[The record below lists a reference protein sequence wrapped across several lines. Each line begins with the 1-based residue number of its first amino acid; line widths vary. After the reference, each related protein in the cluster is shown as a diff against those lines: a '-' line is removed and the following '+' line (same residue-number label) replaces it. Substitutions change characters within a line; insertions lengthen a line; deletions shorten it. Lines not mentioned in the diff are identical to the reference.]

1 MSDSRDGAV
10 DALARAGRAFNIG
23 RWADALE
30 AYEEVLSLDDKS
42 VEARAQ
48 AGRCRLRLGRGSEA
62 ADDLE
67 AAIAV
72 AENPEVAWWVELG
85 DAYIQNGDEDRAAA
99 NFQAALERD
108 PNRAEAFAGMGL
120 LYIRTEPTRWPRP
133 PWSGLWSS
141 SRSSQA
147 SPAPETTW
155 LSFTATLV
163 ITNGRPMNWM
173 PQATWAFRSILPS
186 ARSWS
191 NRLLV
196 NAKPTRRS
204 RYDRE
209 DRERALNRGVP

>member
-10 DALARAGRAFNIG
+10 DALARAGRAFSIG

-30 AYEEVLSLDDKS
+30 AYEEALSLDDKS

-48 AGRCRLRLGRGSEA
+48 AGRCRLRLGRGNEA

-72 AENPEVAWWVELG
+72 AENLEVTWWVELG

-120 LYIRTEPTRWPRP
+120 LYIRNRAY
-133 PWSGLWSS
+133 
-141 SRSSQA
+141 QMA
-147 SPAPETTW
+147 K
-155 LSFTATLV
+155 TAL
-163 ITNGRPMNWM
+163 
-173 PQATWAFRSILPS
+173 
-186 ARSWS
+186 
-191 NRLLV
+191 
-196 NAKPTRRS
+196 
-204 RYDRE
+204 
-209 DRERALNRGVP
+209 ERAVEFGPLEPSLAGARNNLAILYCYFGDYERAADELDAASNLGYPVDPSFREKLVQQIIGQRQAHQEEPS